1 MFSNFL
7 ISRHPEVTH
16 ESSDTQ
22 SRKDFSIQSIV
33 LFVLILGYSLISI
46 ISVSAATTNNY
57 TVPPKSYIY
66 VRTNPIID
74 DSWIGTFVRN
84 IKKPTITTLSG
95 TVQPIALQDKNPNWI
110 NDWKQSIQVFYATE
124 SD

>member
-22 SRKDFSIQSIV
+22 NKESYFGRCMTLCIL
-33 LFVLILGYSLISI
+33 LFVIFFTNIH
-46 ISVSAATTNNY
+46 AAVAVDTSY
-57 TVPPKSYIY
+57 TVPPRSYVYI
-66 VRTNPIID
+66 RTNPIID
-74 DSWIGTFVRN
+74 DSWIGTLVKN

-110 NDWKQSIQVFYATE
+110 NDWKQSIQVFYTTE